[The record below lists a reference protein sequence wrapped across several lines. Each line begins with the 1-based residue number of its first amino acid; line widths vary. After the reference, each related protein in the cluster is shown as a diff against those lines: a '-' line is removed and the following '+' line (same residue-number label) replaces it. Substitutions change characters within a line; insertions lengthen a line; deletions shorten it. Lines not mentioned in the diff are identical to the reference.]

1 MRSDRVRQFQ
11 WGARGEGDQVV
22 HDRVLTAANVITG
35 LRLLGLPLFV
45 WLVLGAQ
52 ALGLAFLT
60 LAAVGATDW
69 VDGYV
74 ARRFDQVTRLG
85 KILDPLVDRALL
97 ATAGVTL
104 AVAGIIP
111 WWLVALVVGRD
122 LALLAAAA
130 IIFHGIPP
138 IPVTR
143 TGKAATAALLV
154 ALPAFLVGAMD
165 WAGARLVVQGAWG
178 MAAVGVLAYYVAGVQ
193 YARVTRSGM
202 GRSDQEV

>member
-22 HDRVLTAANVITG
+22 HDRVLTAANVITA

-45 WLVLGAQ
+45 WLVLGAE

-85 KILDPLVDRALL
+85 KVLDPLVDRALL

-143 TGKAATAALLV
+143 TGKTATAALLV

-165 WAGARLVVQGAWG
+165 WTGARLVMQGAWG
-178 MAAVGVLAYYVAGVQ
+178 LAAIGVLAYYVAGVQ
-193 YARVTRSGM
+193 YARVAQSGM
-202 GRSDQEV
+202 GGSDQEV